1 MQKGISGKQF
11 NLGGRLEIGGKK
23 IVIKGEKTTAKKGV
37 TSMDSVLGCTFRGKG
52 VAQGVLIVVLLPQ
65 LMQQKST
72 CSSGNNG
79 TKLTRARAGETGSE
93 WPKASMR
100 GQAVSSSASGFK
112 PGWALFCTS
121 SQGEQRAEGEAEPPP
136 PGQSQQEPRHRGSRW
151 GASASQA
158 GVHSSAN
165 TPLSVRL
172 TDSDSNRGTTAHQR
186 GLSEWGCA
194 VN

>member
-1 MQKGISGKQF
+1 M
-11 NLGGRLEIGGKK
+11 
-23 IVIKGEKTTAKKGV
+23 
-37 TSMDSVLGCTFRGKG
+37 TSVDSVLGCTFRGKG
-52 VAQGVLIVVLLPQ
+52 VAQGVLIAVVLPQ

-100 GQAVSSSASGFK
+100 GQAISFSASGFK

-136 PGQSQQEPRHRGSRW
+136 RAEPAGAQTLRKQVGSFCLIGRC
-151 GASASQA
+151 AQLSK
-158 GVHSSAN
+158 HSSERQA
-165 TPLSVRL
+165 
-172 TDSDSNRGTTAHQR
+172 DGF
-186 GLSEWGCA
+186 
-194 VN
+194 